1 MRKAALLTLLLALAF
16 SVWGQTTLLPF
27 GSSWRYLDNGS
38 NQGTAWQAASFY
50 DGGWKNGPAEL
61 GYGEGDEATVV
72 SYGSNASAKYI
83 TTYFRSTFSISNAA
97 LYGSY
102 TLRYKVDDGMVVY
115 CNGREV
121 YRKNMPTGTIT
132 NTTPASGNASDDG
145 KTIQSTTLPATA
157 FQTGSNVI
165 AVEVHQDDGQSSDL
179 SFNLEI
185 IANPTTS
192 EPPPSSTAGFRSIT
206 NLSPV
211 AVTAS
216 TGEKPQSK
224 VWSYNGRHWAVLP
237 NKNGTYLWRLDGS
250 SWTPALRLSSRT
262 SSKADCKVVGA
273 VTHIFLYQG
282 RSSQFVSVE
291 YDAGNSTYKLWSH
304 RTSTV
309 GLYLEDGVET
319 ASLDMDDNGRMW
331 LANAGTTSVHVRWSD
346 YPYSSWSSPLTI
358 ATGIKDDDICAV
370 IALPGKIGVLWS
382 NQSSKRF
389 GFKTH
394 ANGASPSS
402 WSADEVPASQSA
414 LNVGAGMAD
423 DHMNMAVAG
432 DGTLYCAV
440 KTGYDASGYPCVALL
455 VRRPGGSWDEL
466 YSVSSG
472 GTRPIALLNESLGK
486 IRIAYTSAD
495 SGGSILYKESST
507 TSISFG
513 SHLTLIKG
521 SSLNNPTATKAN
533 ASLDVVIMAS
543 TSSQAYS
550 VLASDGPGTI
560 APLLVQS
567 GEQEGNEM
575 VPRPAAAV
583 YPSFIR
589 RGGLVTV
596 QTPGDELTEAVL
608 ADSYGRT
615 LGTFRFKGMSPVP
628 MRYLA
633 AGTYY
638 LVLYNSQGVKTHK
651 ILVTH

>member
-1 MRKAALLTLLLALAF
+1 MRKASLFTLLLALTF
-16 SVWGQTTLLPF
+16 CVWGQTTLFPF

-50 DGGWKNGPAEL
+50 DGGWKTGPSQL

-72 SYGSNASAKYI
+72 SYGPNSSAKYI
-83 TTYFRSTFSISNAA
+83 TTYFRGTFSIADAA

-102 TLRYKVDDGMVVY
+102 TMRYLLDDGMVVY

-121 YRKNMPTGTIT
+121 YRRNMPTGSIT
-132 NTTPASGNASDDG
+132 YTTSALGNAPDDG
-145 KTIQSTTLPATA
+145 KTIHSTTLPATA

-179 SFNLEI
+179 TFSLEI
-185 IANPTTS
+185 MGNPVAD
-192 EPPPSSTAGFRSIT
+192 EPPPAPSAGFTSLT
-206 NLSPV
+206 SLSPV
-211 AVTAS
+211 SVTAN

-224 VWSYNGRHWAVLP
+224 VWSYSGRHWAVLP
-237 NKNGTYLWRLDGS
+237 NRNGTYLWRLDGTG
-250 SWTPALRLSSRT
+250 WTPVLRLSTRT

-291 YDAGNSTYKLWSH
+291 YDPGTGTYKLWSH

-309 GLYLEDGVET
+309 GLYLDNGVET
-319 ASLDMDDNGRMW
+319 ASLDMDGNGRMW
-331 LANAGTTSVHVRWSD
+331 LANAGTTSVYVRWSD
-346 YPYSSWSSPLTI
+346 YPYSTWSAPITI

-370 IALPGKIGVLWS
+370 IALPGKTGVLWS
-382 NQSSKRF
+382 NQSDKRF

-394 ANGASPSS
+394 TNGTSPSS
-402 WSADEVPASQSA
+402 WSSDEVPASQSA

-455 VRRPGGSWDEL
+455 IRRPTGSWDKL
-466 YSVSSG
+466 YTVSTG
-472 GTRPIALLNESLGK
+472 GTRPIALLNESIGK
-486 IRIAYTSAD
+486 IRIAYTSSD

-507 TSISFG
+507 SSISFG
-513 SHLTLIKG
+513 AQLTLIKG

-533 ASLDVVIMAS
+533 ASSEVVIMAS

-550 VLASDGPGTI
+550 VLASDGPGTL
-560 APLLVQS
+560 APLVVQAR
-567 GEQEGNEM
+567 EPEGAM
-575 VPRPAAAV
+575 AGAPLAFAV
-583 YPSFIR
+583 YPSR
-589 RGGLVTV
+589 VKRGAMVMV
-596 QTPGDELTEAVL
+596 QVRGEGVIEAVL

-615 LGTFRFKGMSPVP
+615 LSTFRFTGNSPLNT
-628 MRYLA
+628 RHLA

-638 LVLYNSQGVKTHK
+638 LVLHMGKGVKTHK
-651 ILVTH
+651 IIVTP

>member
-1 MRKAALLTLLLALAF
+1 M
-16 SVWGQTTLLPF
+16 LPL

-38 NQGTAWQAASFY
+38 NQGTAWQATSFY
-50 DGGWKNGPAEL
+50 DGGWKYGPAEL

-83 TTYFRSTFSISNAA
+83 TTYFRHTFSVSNAA
-97 LYGSY
+97 LYSNY
-102 TLRYKVDDGMVVY
+102 TMRYKVDDGMVVY

-121 YRKNMPTGTIT
+121 YRRNMPSGTIT
-132 NTTPASGNASDDG
+132 YTTGASGNAPDDG
-145 KTIQSTTLPATA
+145 KTIQSTTLPAST
-157 FQTGSNVI
+157 FQSGSNVI

-185 IANPTTS
+185 IGNPTEI
-192 EPPPSSTAGFRSIT
+192 EPSPSTGFRSIT
-206 NLSPV
+206 NLSAV
-211 AVTAS
+211 SVTAN

-237 NKNGTYLWRLDGS
+237 NGNGTYLWRLDGT
-250 SWTPALRLSSRT
+250 SWTPVLRLSSST
-262 SSKADCKVVGA
+262 SSKADCKVAGA

-291 YDAGNSTYKLWSH
+291 YDPGNTTYKLWSH

-309 GLYLEDGVET
+309 GLYLDNGIET
-319 ASLDMDDNGRMW
+319 ASLDMDGNGRMW
-331 LANAGTTSVHVRWSD
+331 LANAGTTSVYVRWSD
-346 YPYSSWSSPLTI
+346 YPYSNWSSPVTI

-414 LNVGAGMAD
+414 LNVGGGMAD
-423 DHMNMAVAG
+423 DHINLAVAG

-455 VRRPGGSWDEL
+455 VRRPSGSWDKL
-466 YSVSSG
+466 YSVSTG
-472 GTRPIALLNESLGK
+472 GTRPIALLNESIGK
-486 IRIAYTSAD
+486 IRVAYTSSD
-495 SGGSILYKESST
+495 SGGSILYKESSSA
-507 TSISFG
+507 SISFG
-513 SHLTLIKG
+513 SQLTLIRG

-533 ASLDVVIMAS
+533 ASSDVVIMAS

-550 VLASDGPGTI
+550 VLASDGSGTI
-560 APLLVQS
+560 APLLVQAREPEDAGS
-567 GEQEGNEM
+567 
-575 VPRPAAAV
+575 VARPAVSV
-583 YPSFIR
+583 YPNRIKK
-589 RGGLVTV
+589 GGLVTV
-596 QTPGDELTEAVL
+596 QAPGDGLTEAVL
-608 ADSYGRT
+608 TDSYGRT
-615 LGTFRFKGMSPVP
+615 LGTFRFTGVSPVP
-628 MRYLA
+628 TRYLA

-638 LVLYNSQGVKTHK
+638 LVLHNSEGAKTFK
-651 ILVTH
+651 IIVTQ